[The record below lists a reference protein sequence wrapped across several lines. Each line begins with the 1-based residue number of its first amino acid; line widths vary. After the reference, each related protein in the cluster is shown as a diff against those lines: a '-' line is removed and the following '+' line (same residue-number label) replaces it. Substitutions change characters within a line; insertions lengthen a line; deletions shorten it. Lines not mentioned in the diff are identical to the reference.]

1 MDGEDILSKDKLKGE
16 TMKGW
21 MERINCINLEDSKID
36 PRSFLW
42 SKFWL
47 LIIILASVEYLD
59 QPT

>member
-36 PRSFLW
+36 PRSFL
-42 SKFWL
+42 
-47 LIIILASVEYLD
+47 
-59 QPT
+59 